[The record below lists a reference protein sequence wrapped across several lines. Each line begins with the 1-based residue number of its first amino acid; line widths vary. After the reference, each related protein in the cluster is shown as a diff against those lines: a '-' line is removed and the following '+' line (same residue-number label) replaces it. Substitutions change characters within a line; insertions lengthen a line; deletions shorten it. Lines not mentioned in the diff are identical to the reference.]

1 MTTEERLAAVEAKL
15 AKYDRLVE
23 KLMALAAQHPI
34 GRQMLKRL
42 VKEDA

>member
-15 AKYDRLVE
+15 AAYERLVE
-23 KLMALAAQHPI
+23 RLMVLAAQSPM

-42 VKEDA
+42 GKVDV